1 MSLRTK
7 GAENEVTQV
16 FKRLLAKSPKFR
28 IIVSLIQPD
37 SPACQSASV
46 ILGVPHDVLR
56 AEVES
61 MLTDLATFR
70 QDLPSHQANRLY
82 LLQHVAIPSFSGI
95 LIDDGLPAA
104 RLQTETKPYGAPRSD
119 SYGFTLAPGGQFYE
133 RQRLA
138 YYRILRDAKPF
149 PEDAERPVLPVEL

>member
-1 MSLRTK
+1 MSLKTK
-7 GAENEVTQV
+7 GAENENVRV
-16 FKRLLAKSPKFR
+16 FKRLLAKSPNFR
-28 IIVSLIQPD
+28 IIVSFIDPD
-37 SPACQSASV
+37 SPACQAASV

-61 MLTDLATFR
+61 MLTDLVILR
-70 QDLPSHQANRLY
+70 QGLPSQQADRLY
-82 LLQHVAIPSFSGI
+82 LLQHVAMPSFSGI
-95 LIDDGLPAA
+95 LIDDELPSA

-149 PEDAERPVLPVEL
+149 PEDAERPALPVEL